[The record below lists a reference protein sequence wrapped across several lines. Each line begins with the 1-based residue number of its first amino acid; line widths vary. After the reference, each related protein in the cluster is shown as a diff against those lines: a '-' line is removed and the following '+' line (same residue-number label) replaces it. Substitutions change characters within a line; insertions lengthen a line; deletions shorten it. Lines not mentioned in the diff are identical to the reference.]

1 MRRCF
6 VVLVMLSLGMFSPP
20 SATRA
25 QQRADRITG
34 PIDDRFRS
42 VLQGHLYPLAQPN
55 LDQGRVEPHLI
66 LPRVAMVF
74 RRTDA
79 QQASLDAFLQEQQ
92 DPSSRNYQLW
102 LTPEEFADRF
112 GPSIADLDQIV
123 SWLQSQGFNI
133 DEVARSRSWIAFSGT
148 AEQVESAFHTEIHH
162 YVVDGA
168 LHYAPAKEP
177 SVPSAFGD
185 VVLGLRSLDDFRWRP
200 RLKTRRA
207 HFTSSIT
214 GNHFLTPDDIW
225 TIYGIRSLYS
235 TGIDGT
241 GQKIAVMGQTDILI
255 SDIRAF
261 RTNAGLPGSDPTVI
275 VVPGSPDPGIVSDDL
290 SEADLDLEW
299 AGAIAPGAQIIYVNS
314 AGGAFDSLLYSIDEN
329 IAPVL
334 SISYGSC
341 EATFSLLERNLLVS
355 IGQQANAQGMTIVAP
370 SGDSGATDCDG
381 QYANRQ
387 LATLGLTVD
396 IPASLPYVTAVGGT
410 TFYDVGNYWSNSND
424 QTNGSALS
432 YIPEVPWND
441 TLVFRQSGLWA
452 GGGGSSLFF
461 SKPPWQQGSGVPSD
475 GARDVPDI
483 ALSASMHV
491 PYLICSAGSCVNGFR
506 ASDSTL
512 FTVSGSSVGAPI
524 FAGIVALINQ
534 RMGAPQGNV
543 NPGLYQ
549 LAASVPDAFHD
560 IATGGNWMPCQ
571 TGTTDCQRGGFVG
584 YMSGRGYDLATGLG
598 SVDAF
603 KIVNAW
609 ASLSR

>member
-1 MRRCF
+1 
-6 VVLVMLSLGMFSPP
+6 
-20 SATRA
+20 
-25 QQRADRITG
+25 
-34 PIDDRFRS
+34 
-42 VLQGHLYPLAQPN
+42 
-55 LDQGRVEPHLI
+55 
-66 LPRVAMVF
+66 
-74 RRTDA
+74 
-79 QQASLDAFLQEQQ
+79 
-92 DPSSRNYQLW
+92 
-102 LTPEEFADRF
+102 
-112 GPSIADLDQIV
+112 
-123 SWLQSQGFNI
+123 
-133 DEVARSRSWIAFSGT
+133 
-148 AEQVESAFHTEIHH
+148 SAFQTEIHH

-185 VVLGLRSLDDFRWRP
+185 VVFGLRSLDDFRWRP

-241 GQKIAVMGQTDILI
+241 GQKIAVIGQTDILI

-261 RTNAGLPGSDPTVI
+261 RTNAGLPGSDPTV
-275 VVPGSPDPGIVSDDL
+275 
-290 SEADLDLEW
+290 
-299 AGAIAPGAQIIYVNS
+299 
-314 AGGAFDSLLYSIDEN
+314 
-329 IAPVL
+329 
-334 SISYGSC
+334 
-341 EATFSLLERNLLVS
+341 
-355 IGQQANAQGMTIVAP
+355 IVAP

-410 TFYDVGNYWSNSND
+410 TFFDVGNYWSNSND

-491 PYLICSAGSCVNGFR
+491 PYLICSSGSCVNGFR

-560 IATGGNWMPCQ
+560 IATGG
-571 TGTTDCQRGGFVG
+571 DRK
-584 YMSGRGYDLATGLG
+584 
-598 SVDAF
+598 SV
-603 KIVNAW
+603 V
-609 ASLSR
+609 